1 MKVKG
6 TYAMNYMAVP
16 LAVVFATIWAFL
28 PSRVPANRIR
38 RGI

>member
-16 LAVVFATIWAFL
+16 LAVVLVTIWVFL
-28 PSRVPANRIR
+28 PSRVPANRVR
-38 RGI
+38 RSI